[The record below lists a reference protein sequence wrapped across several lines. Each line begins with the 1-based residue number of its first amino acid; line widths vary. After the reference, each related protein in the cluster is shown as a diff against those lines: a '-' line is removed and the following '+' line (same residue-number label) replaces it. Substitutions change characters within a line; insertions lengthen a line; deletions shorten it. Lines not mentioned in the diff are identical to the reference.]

1 MKKNLKPALI
11 VGASVVIAIG
21 AVMGAMSTGSAQS
34 DAQQAALPP
43 VAASNPT
50 LAVQAPPA
58 ASKPIAILEPAPIPA
73 STPVAVAS
81 VEKALVAT
89 GVPASAPEQPVEKVD
104 PAPRDSTPPEKHTP
118 ARPSAHASAPPP
130 PTPKTRAAMVPPTPR
145 PTRDALESTSAVT
158 RVDPREVELAKST
171 NQIFSTSIIDAR
183 KKLNFVRASTD
194 SVTIAVGGKP
204 REYKVGQT
212 MGNGE
217 KVLAVH
223 HDVEGGIIITTNR
236 QTLVLNP

>member
-50 LAVQAPPA
+50 LAIQAPPA
-58 ASKPIAILEPAPIPA
+58 ASKPIAILEPTPA

-81 VEKALVAT
+81 AEKASVAT

-104 PAPRDSTPPEKHTP
+104 PAPRDGTPPEKHTP

-145 PTRDALESTSAVT
+145 PTRDALESTPT

-171 NQIFSTSIIDAR
+171 NQIFSTSIVDAR